1 MMRRFI
7 YLTLALISF
16 GIGGGLFLAAGLP
29 ERADYTAFSV
39 PGETRTVA
47 PEIGKLAPPFESVT
61 LTGDPLNLWD
71 LRGET
76 IILNFWATWCVPC
89 RVEMPDLQQI
99 HGDNVR
105 VIAVN
110 LGESPAQ
117 IQTWVDDLS
126 LTFDI
131 VLDANSQIAERY
143 WFRAPPSTYVIDP
156 DGVIRAIFYGPVT
169 ASQLRDAI
177 AN

>member
-1 MMRRFI
+1 MMKRAL
-7 YLTLALISF
+7 LTLASLVCF
-16 GIGGGLFLAAGLP
+16 GIGSSIFIAVGLP
-29 ERADYTAFSV
+29 QRADYTAFEL

-47 PEIGKLAPPFESVT
+47 PEIGRLAPPFEANT
-61 LTGDPLNLWD
+61 LTGERLSLWA
-71 LRGET
+71 LRGQT
-76 IILNFWATWCVPC
+76 VILNFWATWCTPC

-99 HGDNVR
+99 HGGDVR

-117 IQTWVDDLS
+117 IQPWVDDLN

-131 VLDANSQIAERY
+131 VLDVDSQIATRY

-156 DGVIRAIFYGPVT
+156 QGVIRAIFYGPVT
-169 ASQLRDAI
+169 INQLQDAI
-177 AN
+177 SY